1 MATPVPASRVSSF
14 SHVKSATS
22 SRAAL
27 NLIRLRLRTT
37 YVHHCTVE
45 DALRVLEVMPKG
57 KDCVVRR
64 FVDDPPKYKVKV
76 RGHAE
81 DDVYDETTMFSLMHG
96 GTAHFVSCQD
106 TTDSFFRIRTPPQ
119 LQQGPL
125 TPLFL
130 HAASRTTKEHAIEQL
145 KSHYFANAAHPE
157 RKQLPHVVLLLHDGA
172 GDNGATSGQDGTT
185 EDITAYYIDP
195 SHANSLAV
203 LAKRMSLVRAASRFM
218 HGVVIP
224 TCSSPSSAA
233 DEPHVVDVPASTTP
247 AAPVAEEAPPTS
259 VVSARP
265 TLPDSDSE
273 SPEHDE
279 HTSGS
284 APDAPSATT
293 PDATAVVDARPTW
306 PSAPESA
313 PESTSTSASAP
324 PPPSSPRPPPV
335 ELQSAPGT
343 MLM

>member
-14 SHVKSATS
+14 SHAKSATS

-37 YVHHCTVE
+37 YVHDCTVE

-76 RGHAE
+76 RGHAD
-81 DDVYDETTMFSLMHG
+81 DDVYDETTMFSLMHS

-106 TTDSFFRIRTPPQ
+106 TIDSFFRIRTPPQ

-125 TPLFL
+125 APLFL

-145 KSHYFANAAHPE
+145 KAHYFANAAHPE
-157 RKQLPHVVLLLHDGA
+157 RKQLPHVVLLMHNGEGDSRTSLHDA
-172 GDNGATSGQDGTT
+172 GNS
-185 EDITAYYIDP
+185 DITAYYIDP
-195 SHANSLAV
+195 AHANSLAV
-203 LAKRMSLVRAASRFM
+203 LAKRISLVRASSRFM

-233 DEPHVVDVPASTTP
+233 SETHVVDVPASSTP
-247 AAPVAEEAPPTS
+247 AAALTDDAPPSS
-259 VVSARP
+259 VALALP
-265 TLPDSDSE
+265 TLPDSDSD
-273 SPEHDE
+273 PPDNV
-279 HTSGS
+279 S
-284 APDAPSATT
+284 APDAKTGTTTDAPVHAAPSEDL
-293 PDATAVVDARPTW
+293 PDSPAAAVDARPTW
-306 PSAPESA
+306 PSAPA
-313 PESTSTSASAP
+313 PP